1 MKKLDIDV
9 PKFVQ
14 KNNRYH
20 LQVLAS
26 NLTDEN
32 IKLFVQEGALDNR
45 KFKRYCLKDTLNN
58 KIIEKYENIELAK
71 SIINLSKK
79 QWDFVSVIKY
89 KIILNKLKKDIIEL
103 KKYSTYVMTI
113 PETEMSKVSDEML
126 KYELTQTI
134 RDLK

>member
-26 NLTDEN
+26 NLTDGN

-45 KFKRYCLKDTLNN
+45 RFKRYCLRDTLNN
-58 KIIEKYENIELAK
+58 KIIEKYENI
-71 SIINLSKK
+71 
-79 QWDFVSVIKY
+79 D
-89 KIILNKLKKDIIEL
+89 
-103 KKYSTYVMTI
+103 
-113 PETEMSKVSDEML
+113 
-126 KYELTQTI
+126 
-134 RDLK
+134 